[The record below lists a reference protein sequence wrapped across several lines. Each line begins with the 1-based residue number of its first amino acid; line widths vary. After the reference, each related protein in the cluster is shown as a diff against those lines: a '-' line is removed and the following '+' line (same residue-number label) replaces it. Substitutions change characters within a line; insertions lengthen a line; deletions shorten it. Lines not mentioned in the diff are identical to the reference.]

1 MKEMSPSNEIVV
13 NCNDGGKKF
22 SQERPLNGHIETV
35 HEEKN
40 SFKCNVYDATF
51 SQKGNLNC
59 HFESQTLHDLND
71 FFPS

>member
-1 MKEMSPSNEIVV
+1 MKGRSLSNVILVMQV
-13 NCNDGGKKF
+13 LLKSN
-22 SQERPLNGHIETV
+22 QYIETV

-40 SFKCNVYDATF
+40 SFKCKVYDATF

-59 HFESQTLHDLND
+59 HIESQTLHDLND